1 MSWNLPS
8 GIDREPYLSFD
19 NAALK
24 IEWAAAHLQQLNAIC
39 EDFVNRKPYEVSIGK
54 DAAGN
59 QQILQVGMTQRFP
72 ANINL
77 LAGDIVSN
85 LRAALD
91 FAWMGLIRSLTP
103 PGAKA
108 HKMTLPIGNDR
119 KSLEATIAKSLVGK
133 TFFEQTKD
141 LLLSRIK
148 SHHDFPSGGN
158 KAICALNELSN
169 WNKHNL
175 LIVALGETS
184 FIGNIGGTSF
194 EGNAFVG
201 GIQNIMAWKGV
212 DRDLVESIK
221 PSFQIVFGDHKFVKN
236 QPLIPTLA
244 ELCVSSMDALQA
256 FREVFPISKS

>member
-8 GIDREPYLSFD
+8 GLDHEPYLSFD

-39 EDFVNRKPYEVSIGK
+39 EDFIKRKPFEVSIRK
-54 DAAGN
+54 DMAGN
-59 QQILQVGMTQRFP
+59 QQILQVGTTNRIP

-91 FAWMGLIRSLTP
+91 FAWMGLVRSLTP
-103 PGAKA
+103 PGVTAAK
-108 HKMTLPIGNDR
+108 HTLPIGNDR
-119 KSLEATIAKSLVGK
+119 KDLEARIAKSLLGK
-133 TFFEQTKD
+133 TLFEQSKD
-141 LLLSRIK
+141 LLLNRIK

-184 FIGNIGGTSF
+184 FIGTIGGTSF
-194 EGNAFVG
+194 EGNAFVS
-201 GIQNIMAWKGV
+201 GIQNIIA
-212 DRDLVESIK
+212 
-221 PSFQIVFGDHKFVKN
+221 
-236 QPLIPTLA
+236 
-244 ELCVSSMDALQA
+244 
-256 FREVFPISKS
+256 